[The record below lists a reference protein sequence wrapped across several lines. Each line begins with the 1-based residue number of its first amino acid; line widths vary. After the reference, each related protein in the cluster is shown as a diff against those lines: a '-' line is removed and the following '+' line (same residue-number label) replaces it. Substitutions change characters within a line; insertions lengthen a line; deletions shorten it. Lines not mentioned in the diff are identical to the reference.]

1 MVTKYV
7 LRHIP
12 RAPVRSLLSLLLA
25 AALTAS
31 LGQFIAIVRSN
42 RALVDEM
49 YDKAEVYASPANR
62 SGVVETSVPFGA
74 VDLLLSAD
82 FASGFYG
89 ESTGLCFWVTPA
101 FEDGAASLYA
111 TTDPELF
118 GRAIGMT
125 YAEGYDADVFA
136 ESSDNVCFLGEAAL
150 EKLGLK
156 LGDEVNLSGADESRR
171 KVYADIYGGDAFME
185 GLRFT
190 VIGSFRT
197 GIGDYDILMPWG
209 TIMRLY
215 DRFYPGAA
223 DGDGTMQTA
232 VQFRVRNDLLRDERS
247 YRDSPNE
254 LLAKS
259 SSQRIAALTL
269 RVFDDEVK
277 NVIKPLEENT
287 DLLELLLPF
296 VGAAVVAI
304 GAAIPGLVILQSSK
318 EAATMRAL
326 GTTRRRVMAMLVCE
340 QMLLTLAGIALGV
353 FGLFAAHGFGH
364 EAAADL
370 SGAYGYFAAC
380 ALLSAAV
387 CIAASAFVSAGSAL
401 KLLQTGE

>member
-1 MVTKYV
+1 M
-7 LRHIP
+7 
-12 RAPVRSLLSLLLA
+12 RSLLSLLLA

-49 YDKAEVYASPANR
+49 YDTAEVYASPANR
-62 SGVVETSVPFGA
+62 SGVVVTNIPFGA

-82 FASGFYG
+82 FSSGFYG
-89 ESTGLCFWVTPA
+89 ESTGQCYWVTPSL
-101 FEDGAASLYA
+101 EDGAASLYA

-118 GRAIGMT
+118 GRAAGLT

-136 ESSDNVCFLGEAAL
+136 ASRDNVCFLSEAAL
-150 EKLGLK
+150 DRFGLK
-156 LGDEVNLSGADESRR
+156 LGDEVNLSGADESLRR
-171 KVYADIYGGDAFME
+171 IYVNIYGDAFVE
-185 GLRFT
+185 GARFT
-190 VIGSFRT
+190 VVGSFRT
-197 GIGDYDILMPWG
+197 GLGDYDVLMPWG
-209 TIMRLY
+209 TIKRLY
-215 DRFYPGAA
+215 DRFYPGVG
-223 DGDGTMQTA
+223 DGDGTVQTA
-232 VQFRVRNDLLRDERS
+232 VQFRVRNDLLRDERA
-247 YRDSPNE
+247 YRDLPNE
-254 LLAKS
+254 LLATS
-259 SSQRIAALTL
+259 SSQRISTLTL
-269 RVFDDEVK
+269 RVFDDEVQ

-326 GTTRRRVMAMLVCE
+326 GTTRRRVIAMLVCE
-340 QMLLTLAGIALGV
+340 QMLLTLAGLTLGV
-353 FGLFAAHGFGH
+353 FGLFAAHGFRH
-364 EAAADL
+364 EAAANL
-370 SGAYGYFAAC
+370 AGAYGYFAAC

-401 KLLQTGE
+401 KLLQSGE

>member
-1 MVTKYV
+1 M
-7 LRHIP
+7 
-12 RAPVRSLLSLLLA
+12 RSLLSLLLA

-49 YDKAEVYASPANR
+49 YDTAEVYASPANR
-62 SGVVETSVPFGA
+62 SGVVVTNIPFGA

-82 FASGFYG
+82 FSSGFYG
-89 ESTGLCFWVTPA
+89 ESTGQCYWVTPSL
-101 FEDGAASLYA
+101 EDGAASLYA

-118 GRAIGMT
+118 GRAAGLT

-136 ESSDNVCFLGEAAL
+136 ASRDNVCFLSEAAL
-150 EKLGLK
+150 DRFGLK
-156 LGDEVNLSGADESRR
+156 LGDEVNLSGADESLRR
-171 KVYADIYGGDAFME
+171 IYVNIYGDAFVE
-185 GLRFT
+185 GARFT
-190 VIGSFRT
+190 VVGSFRT
-197 GIGDYDILMPWG
+197 GLGDYDVLMPWG
-209 TIMRLY
+209 TIKRLY
-215 DRFYPGAA
+215 DRFYPGAG
-223 DGDGTMQTA
+223 DGDGTVQTA
-232 VQFRVRNDLLRDERS
+232 VQFRVRNDLLRDERA
-247 YRDSPNE
+247 YRDLPNE
-254 LLAKS
+254 LLATS
-259 SSQRIAALTL
+259 SSQRISTLTL
-269 RVFDDEVK
+269 RVFDDEVQ

-326 GTTRRRVMAMLVCE
+326 GTTRRRVIAMLVCE
-340 QMLLTLAGIALGV
+340 QMLLTLAGLTLGV
-353 FGLFAAHGFGH
+353 FGLFAAHGFRH
-364 EAAADL
+364 EAAANL
-370 SGAYGYFAAC
+370 AGAYGYFAAC

-401 KLLQTGE
+401 KLLQSGE

>member
-12 RAPVRSLLSLLLA
+12 RAPLRSLLSLLLA

-42 RALVDEM
+42 RALVGEM
-49 YDKAEVYASPANR
+49 YDTAEVYASPANR
-62 SGVVETSVPFGA
+62 SGVVVTNIPFGA
-74 VDLLLSAD
+74 VDLLLAAD
-82 FASGFYG
+82 FSSGFYG
-89 ESTGLCFWVTPA
+89 ESTGQCYWVTPA
-101 FEDGAASLYA
+101 LEDGAASLYA

-118 GRAIGMT
+118 GRAAGLT
-125 YAEGYDADVFA
+125 YAEGYGADVFA
-136 ESSDNVCFLGEAAL
+136 ASRDNVCFLSETAL
-150 EKLGLK
+150 DRLGLK
-156 LGDEVNLSGADESRR
+156 LGDEVNLSGADGSLRR
-171 KVYADIYGGDAFME
+171 IYANIYGNAFME
-185 GLRFT
+185 GARFT

-197 GIGDYDILMPWG
+197 GLGDYDVLMPWG
-209 TIMRLY
+209 TIKRLY
-215 DRFYPGAA
+215 DRFYPGSS

-232 VQFRVRNDLLRDERS
+232 VQFRVRNDLLRDERA

-259 SSQRIAALTL
+259 SSQRISELTL
-269 RVFDDEVK
+269 RFFDDEVK

-296 VGAAVVAI
+296 VGAAVVMI

-340 QMLLTLAGIALGV
+340 QMLLTLAGLALGV

-370 SGAYGYFAAC
+370 AGAYGYFAAC

-401 KLLQTGE
+401 KLLQSGE